1 MRIGPRR
8 GEDKHLP
15 GRAAKP
21 FILNVMNDE
30 ILKKLE
36 ARLDRR
42 SFLRGSSLGV
52 AALLGVAAASPL
64 VVFAQSQDKPP
75 ADDKKKADEKKDQD
89 DPKDE
94 EKHQPIRV
102 EGKDGR
108 FYDRDGVEVRECP
121 ECGHNMYQQGRT
133 WTCENCG
140 YSYIE

>member
-1 MRIGPRR
+1 
-8 GEDKHLP
+8 
-15 GRAAKP
+15 
-21 FILNVMNDE
+21 MNDE

-64 VVFAQSQDKPP
+64 VVFAQSQDKPQS
-75 ADDKKKADEKKDQD
+75 DDKKKTDEKKDPD
-89 DPKDE
+89 DPKADE
-94 EKHQPIRV
+94 KRRPDTVPI

>member
-1 MRIGPRR
+1 
-8 GEDKHLP
+8 
-15 GRAAKP
+15 
-21 FILNVMNDE
+21 MNDE

-42 SFLRGSSLGV
+42 SFLRGSSIGV

-64 VVFAQSQDKPP
+64 VVFAQEPHAQR
-75 ADDKKKADEKKDQD
+75 AQDDKKKSDEKKDQD
-89 DPKDE
+89 ADKADE
-94 EKHQPIRV
+94 KSESKPYRV
-102 EGKDGR
+102 EGTDGKL
-108 FYDRDGVEVRECP
+108 YDREGVEVRECP

>member
-1 MRIGPRR
+1 
-8 GEDKHLP
+8 
-15 GRAAKP
+15 
-21 FILNVMNDE
+21 MNDE

-64 VVFAQSQDKPP
+64 VVFAQSQDKPQ
-75 ADDKKKADEKKDQD
+75 ADDKKKTDEKKDQD
-89 DPKDE
+89 DPKADE
-94 EKHQPIRV
+94 KPQPIRV

>member
-1 MRIGPRR
+1 
-8 GEDKHLP
+8 
-15 GRAAKP
+15 
-21 FILNVMNDE
+21 MNE
-30 ILKKLE
+30 AILKKLE

-75 ADDKKKADEKKDQD
+75 ADDKKKADEKSDSKAY
-89 DPKDE
+89 
-94 EKHQPIRV
+94 RV
-102 EGKDGR
+102 EGSDGK
-108 FYDRDGVEVRECP
+108 FYDREGVEVRECP

>member
-1 MRIGPRR
+1 
-8 GEDKHLP
+8 
-15 GRAAKP
+15 
-21 FILNVMNDE
+21 MNDD

-42 SFLRGSSLGV
+42 SFLRGSSIGV

-64 VVFAQSQDKPP
+64 VVFAQEPQNRPQ
-75 ADDKKKADEKKDQD
+75 AGDKKKTGDGKKDEDAPKADEKPDSKAD
-89 DPKDE
+89 
-94 EKHQPIRV
+94 RV
-102 EGKDGR
+102 EGKDGK

-121 ECGHNMYQQGRT
+121 QCGHNMYQQGRT